1 MAHIAKIVLCFI
13 HFFLNYSE
21 LFAQFPEVPST
32 YTMAKSPTL

>member
-1 MAHIAKIVLCFI
+1 MARSVNFMLFLV

-32 YTMAKSPTL
+32 YTMAKSPAL